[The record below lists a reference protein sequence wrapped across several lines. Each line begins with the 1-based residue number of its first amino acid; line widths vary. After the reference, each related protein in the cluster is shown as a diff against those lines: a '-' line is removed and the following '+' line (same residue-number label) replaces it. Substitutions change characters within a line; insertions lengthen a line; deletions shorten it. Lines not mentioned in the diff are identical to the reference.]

1 MKGCAMSK
9 QVLIACEQSQVVCL
23 AFRRLGIE
31 AYSNDL
37 NPCYGGHP
45 EWHIIGD
52 ARTVI
57 LGRAAYLLENGAW
70 VNVHGRWAMIIAH
83 PPCTMLTHSS
93 AVALSQ
99 GKHAMEDVLRASIFF
114 LSMLSAPAQF
124 VAVENP
130 APMRIAR
137 LPPYDQIIQPYY
149 FGHPYSKRVCLWL
162 RNLPPLLPQSGYYVE
177 HKQWLK
183 HCASNS
189 RRRSKTFEG
198 IAEAMASQWG
208 SLLYEE

>member
-1 MKGCAMSK
+1 MKGYAMSK

-23 AFRRLGIE
+23 AFRRLGFE

-52 ARTVI
+52 ARTVV
-57 LGRAAYLLENGAW
+57 LGRAAYLLENGTQ

-83 PPCTMLTHSS
+83 PPCTMLTSAS
-93 AVALSQ
+93 AVRFADGTHSLLEVREAAQ
-99 GKHAMEDVLRASIFF
+99 FF
-114 LSMLSAPAQF
+114 LTMLSAPARY

-130 APMRIAR
+130 APLKIAQ

-162 RNLPPLLPQSGYYVE
+162 RNLPPLLPQSGYCVE
-177 HKQWLK
+177 HEQWLK
-183 HCASNS
+183 HCAGNP

-208 SLLYEE
+208 SLLNDK